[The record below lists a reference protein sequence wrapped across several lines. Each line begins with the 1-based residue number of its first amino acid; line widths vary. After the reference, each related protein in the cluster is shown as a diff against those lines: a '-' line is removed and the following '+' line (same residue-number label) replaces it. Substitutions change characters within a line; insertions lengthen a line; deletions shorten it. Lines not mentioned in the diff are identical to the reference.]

1 MFIEND
7 SDVKIAGDKP
17 SRDIKKNLTV
27 TDERGVSAQQRAAAK
42 KVGAVVAEQ
51 FLKDANDLPEGDN
64 TDYELL
70 MQRRVL
76 LSFSATAGFEQYITD
91 DTLSGVAQK
100 SFLDAL
106 KKAGDE
112 IYKKVDVLSGGE
124 KVRCMFSRM
133 MLFGS
138 NVLLLDRPTNH
149 LDLES
154 ITAVN
159 NSLIN
164 FKGVVLLSS
173 HDHEILQTTA
183 NRIIEITPDGCID
196 RQGTYEEYMEF
207 RKQLD
212 L

>member
-112 IYKKVDVLSGGE
+112 IYKTSSDMGAFSFYYLAFRRGNDVERRIGQT
-124 KVRCMFSRM
+124 FA
-133 MLFGS
+133 MLC
-138 NVLLLDRPTNH
+138 
-149 LDLES
+149 
-154 ITAVN
+154 
-159 NSLIN
+159 
-164 FKGVVLLSS
+164 S
-173 HDHEILQTTA
+173 HDGDPVFQELGEA
-183 NRIIEITPDGCID
+183 LYCWFNSVVRKAVK
-196 RQGTYEEYMEF
+196 EYI
-207 RKQLD
+207 
-212 L
+212 